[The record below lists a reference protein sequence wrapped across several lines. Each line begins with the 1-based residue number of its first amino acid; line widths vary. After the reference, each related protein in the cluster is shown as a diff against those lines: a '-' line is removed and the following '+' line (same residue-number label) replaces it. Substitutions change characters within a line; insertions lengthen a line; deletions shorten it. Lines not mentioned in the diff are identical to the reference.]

1 MAALAVIYGLILSP
15 WTAALFIVAVL
26 IASVLFLR
34 AARSDETGII
44 AGALAALPLVIFQ
57 SCTPLAYDV
66 VMPDLGKVIAESAV
80 IRESQPDAVVFVGEP
95 RLAVMAQVQSGHVKP
110 FKQVA
115 SLSEL
120 EQVTPKT
127 APRAIVTLNE
137 DTAKQLAESGFD
149 ITTLHGGG
157 QGFGQRNWTVTQATA
172 TEVTLSLHHPDG
184 LGGFPGNIDVTVRY
198 ALDDAGALIVEITG
212 QSDRETVFNPA
223 FHGYWALDGTADVG
237 HHRMTIH
244 AERYLPVDA
253 AMIPCGA
260 PAPVAGTIYDYRSAA
275 TPDPAL
281 DHNFC
286 LSDARTDMRPV
297 LTLETDGLRLD
308 LSTTEPGLQVYT
320 GATIDTA
327 PFAGLGGAPYTR
339 NAGIAIEP
347 QVWPDA
353 PNHPDYPSAALLP
366 GQTYRQVSRF
376 AVTRK
381 T

>member
-1 MAALAVIYGLILSP
+1 M
-15 WTAALFIVAVL
+15 
-26 IASVLFLR
+26 
-34 AARSDETGII
+34 ETTPDG
-44 AGALAALPLVIFQ
+44 
-57 SCTPLAYDV
+57 TPLHRV
-66 VMPDLGKVIAESAV
+66 TIANGGAKARIMS
-80 IRESQPDAVVFVGEP
+80 RG
-95 RLAVMAQVQSGHVKP
+95 
-110 FKQVA
+110 A
-115 SLSEL
+115 SLTDFRL
-120 EQVTPKT
+120 EGVGHALVLGSDDLDAYLGPMLYYG
-127 APRAIVTLNE
+127 AIVGPVANRIANGRMTVAGTPCTLDRNE
-137 DTAKQLAESGFD
+137 NG

-172 TEVTLSLHHPDG
+172 TEVTLSLHHPNG

-237 HHRMTIH
+237 HHRMTIL

-260 PAPVAGTIYDYRSAA
+260 PAPIAGTIYDYRSAA

-297 LTLETDGLRLD
+297 LTLETDRLRLD

-327 PFAGLGGAPYTR
+327 PFPGHGGAPYTR